1 MNQYSERLLRTMEST
16 TPAWL
21 RASFDRVVSAQGLH
35 DRVDPERRD
44 VAIDEARAWL
54 LSELGS
60 LLESEAWEQRRNP
73 LDLVRECTTRLSE
86 ELGAIGARPVKRDEF
101 QEKSFPGDAF
111 DLCPATWADVHPDLH
126 EVGLEWGAW
135 KAATIISH
143 RRTTIERSEI
153 S

>member
-1 MNQYSERLLRTMEST
+1 MEMTTPVWLRT
-16 TPAWL
+16 
-21 RASFDRVVSAQGLH
+21 SFDRVVSAQGLH

-101 QEKSFPGDAF
+101 QEKSFPGDVF